1 MQIMKIYMVAVMA
14 VTIMYQEQEKF
25 IKQLIQELQLSGN
38 AAEDYKDLVD
48 INIMEFVLI
57 IIVLVLK
64 MEFAMM
70 EHGILLKKLKKV

>member
-1 MQIMKIYMVAVMA
+1 MQIMKIYMVAVMV

-38 AAEDYKDLVD
+38 AAEDYKDLVG
-48 INIMEFVLI
+48 INIIKFVLI

-64 MEFAMM
+64 MEYVMM

>member
-1 MQIMKIYMVAVMA
+1 MQIMKIYMVVVMV

-25 IKQLIQELQLSGN
+25 IKQLIQEPQLFGN
-38 AAEDYKDLVD
+38 AAEVYKDLAG
-48 INIMEFVLI
+48 ISIIEFVLI

-64 MEFAMM
+64 MECAMM

>member
-1 MQIMKIYMVAVMA
+1 MQIMKIYMVAAMV

-25 IKQLIQELQLSGN
+25 IKQLIQELRLSGN
-38 AAEDYKDLVD
+38 AAEDYKDLVG
-48 INIMEFVLI
+48 INIIEFVLI

>member
-38 AAEDYKDLVD
+38 VVEDCKDLVD

>member
-14 VTIMYQEQEKF
+14 VIIMYQEQEKF
-25 IKQLIQELQLSGN
+25 IKQLIQEPQLSGN
-38 AAEDYKDLVD
+38 AAEGCKDLAD

>member
-1 MQIMKIYMVAVMA
+1 MQIMKIYMVAAMV

-25 IKQLIQELQLSGN
+25 IKQLIQEPQSSGN
-38 AAEDYKDLVD
+38 AVEDYKDLAG
-48 INIMEFVLI
+48 ISIIEFVLI

-64 MEFAMM
+64 MEYAMM

>member
-1 MQIMKIYMVAVMA
+1 MQIMKIYMVAAMV

-25 IKQLIQELQLSGN
+25 IKQLIQELQLSGI
-38 AAEDYKDLVD
+38 AAEDYKDLMG
-48 INIMEFVLI
+48 INIIEFVLI

-64 MEFAMM
+64 MEYAMM

>member
-1 MQIMKIYMVAVMA
+1 MQIMKIYMVAAMV

-25 IKQLIQELQLSGN
+25 IKQLIQELRLSGN
-38 AAEDYKDLVD
+38 VVEGYKDLAD
-48 INIMEFVLI
+48 ISIIEFVLI

>member
-1 MQIMKIYMVAVMA
+1 MQIMKIYMVAAMV

-38 AAEDYKDLVD
+38 AAEDYKDLVGID
-48 INIMEFVLI
+48 IIEFVPI

-64 MEFAMM
+64 MEYAMM

>member
-1 MQIMKIYMVAVMA
+1 MKIYMVAAMV

-25 IKQLIQELQLSGN
+25 IKQLIQELQLSGI
-38 AAEDYKDLVD
+38 AAEDYKDLMG
-48 INIMEFVLI
+48 INIIEFVLI

-64 MEFAMM
+64 MEYAMM

>member
-1 MQIMKIYMVAVMA
+1 MQIMKIYMVAAMV
-14 VTIMYQEQEKF
+14 VTITYQEQEKF
-25 IKQLIQELQLSGN
+25 IKQLIQEPQLSGN
-38 AAEDYKDLVD
+38 AAEDYKALVD

>member
-1 MQIMKIYMVAVMA
+1 MQIMKIYMVAAMV

-25 IKQLIQELQLSGN
+25 IKQLIQEPQLSGN
-38 AAEDYKDLVD
+38 AAEGCKDLVD
-48 INIMEFVLI
+48 ISIIEFVLI

-64 MEFAMM
+64 MEYAMM

>member
-1 MQIMKIYMVAVMA
+1 MV
-14 VTIMYQEQEKF
+14 VTITYQEQEKF
-25 IKQLIQELQLSGN
+25 IKQLIQEPQLSGN

>member
-1 MQIMKIYMVAVMA
+1 MQIMKIYMVAAMV

-25 IKQLIQELQLSGN
+25 IKQLIQELRLSGN
-38 AAEDYKDLVD
+38 AAEDYKDLVG
-48 INIMEFVLI
+48 INIIEFVLI

-64 MEFAMM
+64 MEYAMM

>member
-1 MQIMKIYMVAVMA
+1 MQIMKIYMVAVMV

-48 INIMEFVLI
+48 ISIIEFVLI

-64 MEFAMM
+64 MEYAMM